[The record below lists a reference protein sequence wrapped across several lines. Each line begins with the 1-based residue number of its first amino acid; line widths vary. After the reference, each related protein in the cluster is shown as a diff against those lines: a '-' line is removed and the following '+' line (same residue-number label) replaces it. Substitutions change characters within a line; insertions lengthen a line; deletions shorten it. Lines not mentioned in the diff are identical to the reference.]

1 MPSQESK
8 SLDCVL
14 VGANRVFEQ
23 EDRELSAQSLEE
35 LASLARTLGLKV
47 KASTILNLRKI
58 NPSIFY
64 GKGQIESLCRKA
76 TLLNCKLILFNDEIT
91 PAQFKNIQKQCD
103 KKTIF
108 DRTGIILEIFKNN
121 AKTKESKFQVELAS
135 LQYMLPRLTRK
146 WTHLERQMGGTGT
159 RGGPGEKQIEIDR
172 RLIGGRIT
180 KLKKELDKIK
190 KNREVQSHSRR
201 NTFRVSLVGYTNAG
215 KSSLLNALA
224 KPDATYV
231 EDKLFATLDTTTRN
245 IKSDKGQDFLLTDTV
260 GLIQNLPHDLVASFR
275 STFEEVKNS
284 DLILTV
290 VDASSPRKVI
300 SEHINTINSTLDS
313 MKIEINNSL
322 LVFNKI
328 DSLIGKEKIAYLK
341 KKYPDAIF
349 VSAKEYIMIDGLL
362 ESICSISGENNKLQ
376 TFKIPHSKSF
386 LISDIY
392 EKFIV
397 ESRKDDFDYI
407 ELTVQGRPLD
417 LSRIEDILNTD

>member
-1 MPSQESK
+1 
-8 SLDCVL
+8 
-14 VGANRVFEQ
+14 
-23 EDRELSAQSLEE
+23 
-35 LASLARTLGLKV
+35 
-47 KASTILNLRKI
+47 
-58 NPSIFY
+58 
-64 GKGQIESLCRKA
+64 
-76 TLLNCKLILFNDEIT
+76 
-91 PAQFKNIQKQCD
+91 
-103 KKTIF
+103 
-108 DRTGIILEIFKNN
+108 
-121 AKTKESKFQVELAS
+121 
-135 LQYMLPRLTRK
+135 
-146 WTHLERQMGGTGT
+146 
-159 RGGPGEKQIEIDR
+159 
-172 RLIGGRIT
+172 
-180 KLKKELDKIK
+180 
-190 KNREVQSHSRR
+190 
-201 NTFRVSLVGYTNAG
+201 
-215 KSSLLNALA
+215 
-224 KPDATYV
+224 
-231 EDKLFATLDTTTRN
+231 
-245 IKSDKGQDFLLTDTV
+245 DTV